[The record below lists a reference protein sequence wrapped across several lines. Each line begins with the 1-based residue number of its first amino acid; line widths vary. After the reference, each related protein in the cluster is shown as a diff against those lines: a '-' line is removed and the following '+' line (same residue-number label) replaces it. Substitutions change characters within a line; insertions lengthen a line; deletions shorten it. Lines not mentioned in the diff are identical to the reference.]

1 MIFSFTDVENIWL
14 SLSDLST
21 IKSDRVRFVLLYEQL
36 TNDSSQIKI
45 CKAKNKRKAYEQNEK
60 DKKGQSKKS

>member
-1 MIFSFTDVENIWL
+1 
-14 SLSDLST
+14 
-21 IKSDRVRFVLLYEQL
+21 VLLYEQL